1 MKKISAFLTAAF
13 LTLSLAGFAQKIS
26 TIRGEVKDEAQKP
39 LSGITVSLYKASD
52 TSLVKA
58 AISDMAGAYM
68 FETVKEGAYFVGI
81 TASGYQTLMSALI
94 QVKEGGDAAVPSFNL
109 QPAAKNLK
117 ELTITGR
124 KPMFEQKP
132 DKLLINVD
140 ASPTNAAANALEILE
155 KSPGITVD
163 KDGNISLKGKAG
175 VQVFIDGKPAYLSG
189 ADLANYLRNMQ
200 GSQLDQVEIMTN
212 PPAKYDAAGNSG
224 IINIRTKK
232 SKLMGYN
239 GSLSTG
245 YTQGR
250 YQRYT
255 NSFNFNYRK
264 NKVNFFANGN
274 FNVRNSF
281 QELNIQRSFSN
292 QTTKQIVSLFE
303 QETKMIQNN
312 RSLNGKAGLDFF
324 ATKKTTVGITANG
337 FYSPGDFLSNSDINI
352 YSPDHTLLRKTFG
365 KADNSSTWKH
375 FGTNLNFR
383 HVFDTTGR
391 EITADIDHLRYN
403 VDNTQSLFNRYENSA
418 GGFLMLPDSL
428 YGNLPQQIRIYTA
441 KVDYV
446 HPFKNGLKFE
456 AGLKTGFVETD
467 NDARYDSLVN
477 HSLKLDSARRNHFVY
492 DEYINAAYVN
502 FSKQL
507 NKKLSAQ
514 LGLRLENT
522 TARGRSAGFTL
533 NGTRDKFIDFDTTF
547 HLSYTQL
554 FPTAYLQYAINEKHS
569 LGLNYGRRIRRPDY
583 ESLNPFVEFIDR
595 YTYEQGNPNL
605 RPQFSHNIELSH
617 TYKGFLTTTLNYT
630 NTNNIIQE
638 VLEQNEDKNESYI
651 KRANIAKQQQLGI
664 AVSAFKQIK
673 KWSGNI
679 YVNVFNNMF
688 EGLVNNDFVKL
699 SSTTMVM
706 SASTSYKFGKDWTTE
721 LSGFYRSAGYD
732 GVFNISPLGELN
744 FGVSKPVLKNKGTL
758 RLSVRD
764 ILWTQ
769 AAKGEIKYGLVNAS
783 FQQRRDSRT
792 VGITFTYRFN
802 KGKINGN
809 NRRKAGGAEDE
820 QDRVKGGDN

>member
-13 LTLSLAGFAQKIS
+13 LTLSFAGFAQKVS
-26 TIRGEVKDEAQKP
+26 SVRGGIKDEAQKP
-39 LSGITVSLYKASD
+39 LAGITVSLYKASD

-58 AISDMAGAYM
+58 AISDVAGTYV
-68 FETVKEGAYFVGI
+68 FENVKDGSYLVGI
-81 TASGYQTLMSALI
+81 SAAGYQTSFSGLI
-94 QVKEGGDAAVPSFNL
+94 QVKEGGDAAVAPFNL
-109 QPAAKNLK
+109 QPATKNLK

-132 DKLLINVD
+132 DKLVVNVD
-140 ASPTNAAANALEILE
+140 ASPTNAGANALEVLE
-155 KSPGITVD
+155 KSPGVTVD
-163 KDGNISLKGKAG
+163 KDGNISLKGKGG

-200 GSQLDQVEIMTN
+200 GSQLDQIEIMTN

-232 SKLMGYN
+232 TKQMGYN
-239 GSLSTG
+239 GSITTG

-264 NKVNFFANGN
+264 NKVNLFANGN
-274 FNVRNSF
+274 FNARNSF

-303 QETKMIQNN
+303 QETKMIQQN

-324 ATKKTTVGITANG
+324 ATKKTTLGITVNG
-337 FYSPGDFLSNSDINI
+337 FYNPGSFLSTSDINI

-375 FGTNLNFR
+375 FGSNLNFR

-403 VDNTQSLFNRYENSA
+403 VDNTQSLFNRYENNA

-446 HPFKNGLKFE
+446 HPLKNGLKFE

-467 NDARYDSLVN
+467 NNARYDSLIN
-477 HSLKLDSARRNHFVY
+477 NSMKLDSARRNHFIY

-514 LGLRLENT
+514 VGLRLENT
-522 TARGRSAGFTL
+522 TANGHSTGYTL
-533 NGTRDKFIDFDTTF
+533 NTARDKFVDFDTTF

-554 FPTAYLQYAINEKHS
+554 FPTAYIQYAINEKHS

-651 KRANIAKQQQLGI
+651 KRANIAKQQQYGI

-679 YVNVFNNMF
+679 YVNVFNNQF

-721 LSGFYRSAGYD
+721 ISGFYRSEGYE
-732 GVFNISPLGELN
+732 GVFNIKPLGELN

-769 AAKGEIKYGLVNAS
+769 AAKGEIRYGLVNAS

-792 VGITFTYRFN
+792 VGMTFTYRFS
-802 KGKINGN
+802 KGKVNGN
-809 NRRKAGGAEDE
+809 GRRKAGGAGDE

>member
-1 MKKISAFLTAAF
+1 MKKFSAFLTAAF

-26 TIRGEVKDEAQKP
+26 TISGEVKDEATKP
-39 LSGITVSLYKASD
+39 LAGITILLLRANDS
-52 TSLVKA
+52 SLVKA
-58 AISDMAGAYM
+58 DITDKAGAYV
-68 FETVKEGAYFVGI
+68 FAAVKEGAYLI
-81 TASGYQTLMSALI
+81 AATAVGYQKKFSTLI
-94 QVKEGGDAAVPSFNL
+94 QIKDGGEAVVPSFTL
-109 QPAAKNLK
+109 QPETKNLK
-117 ELTITGR
+117 ELIVAGR

-132 DKLLINVD
+132 DKLVVNVD
-140 ASPTNAAANALEILE
+140 ASPTNAGANALEVLE
-155 KSPGITVD
+155 KSPGVTVD
-163 KDGNISLKGKAG
+163 KDGNISLKGKGG

-200 GSQLDQVEIMTN
+200 GSQLEQIEIMTN

-224 IINIRTKK
+224 IINIKTKK

-255 NSFNFNYRK
+255 SSFNFNYRK
-264 NKVNFFANGN
+264 NKVNLFANGN
-274 FNVRNSF
+274 FNARNSF

-292 QTTKQIVSLFE
+292 QTTKEIVSLFE
-303 QETKMIQNN
+303 QETKMIQQN
-312 RSLNGKAGLDFF
+312 RSLNGKVGLDFF
-324 ATKKTTVGITANG
+324 ATKKTTLGVTANG
-337 FYSPGDFLSNSDINI
+337 FYNPGSFLSTSDINI
-352 YSPDHTLLRKTFG
+352 FNPGHALLGKTFG

-403 VDNTQSLFNRYENSA
+403 VDNTQSLFNRYENST
-418 GGFLMLPDSL
+418 GGYSMLPDTL

-467 NDARYDSLVN
+467 NDARYDSLLN
-477 HSLKLDSARRNHFVY
+477 NSMKLDSARRNHFVY
-492 DEYINAAYVN
+492 DEYINAVYVN

-507 NKKLSAQ
+507 NKKISAQ
-514 LGLRLENT
+514 VGLRLENT
-522 TARGRSAGFTL
+522 SAKGRSTGYTL
-533 NGTRDKFIDFDTTF
+533 NEARDKFVDFDTTF
-547 HLSYTQL
+547 RLNYTQL
-554 FPTAYLQYAINEKHS
+554 FPTAYIQYAINEKHS

-617 TYKGFLTTTLNYT
+617 TYMGFLTTTLNYT

-651 KRANIAKQQQLGI
+651 KRANIAKQQQIGI

-699 SSTTMVM
+699 SSTTMIM

-721 LSGFYRSAGYD
+721 ISGFYRSAGYE
-732 GVFNISPLGELN
+732 GVFNIQPLGELN
-744 FGVSKPVLKNKGTL
+744 FGVSKPVLKNKATI

-769 AAKGEIKYGLVNAS
+769 AAKGEIKYGLVDAR

-792 VGITFTYRFN
+792 VGMTFTYRFS

-809 NRRKAGGAEDE
+809 GRRKAGGAGDE
-820 QDRVKGGDN
+820 QNRVKTGDN

>member
-1 MKKISAFLTAAF
+1 MKKITVFLTAAF
-13 LTLSLAGFAQKIS
+13 LSLSLAGFAQKSSIL
-26 TIRGEVKDEAQKP
+26 TGQVRDEVQRP
-39 LSGITVSLYKASD
+39 LPGATVSLYKAKD

-58 AISDMAGAYM
+58 AITDKAGAYI
-68 FETVKEGAYFVGI
+68 FETVKEGAYLIGVTGVGYKKI
-81 TASGYQTLMSALI
+81 ISGLVE
-94 QVKEGGDAAVPSFNL
+94 VKDGGDAVVPSFNL
-109 QPAAKNLK
+109 QPEARGLK
-117 ELTITGR
+117 EVIVTGR

-132 DKLLINVD
+132 DKLVVNVD
-140 ASPTNAAANALEILE
+140 ASPTNAGANALEILE

-163 KDGNISLKGKAG
+163 KDGNISLKGKIG

-189 ADLANYLRNMQ
+189 VDLANFLRNLQ
-200 GSQLDQVEIMTN
+200 GSQLDQIEIMTN

-224 IINIRTKK
+224 IINIKTKRT
-232 SKLMGYN
+232 LQFGYN
-239 GSLSTG
+239 GSVTTG

-264 NKVNFFANGN
+264 KKVNLFANGN
-274 FNVRNSF
+274 FNARNSF

-292 QTTKQIVSLFE
+292 KTTKEVVSLFE
-303 QETKMIQNN
+303 QESKMIHNN
-312 RSLNGKAGLDFF
+312 RSLNGKVGLDFF
-324 ATKKTTVGITANG
+324 ATKKTTLGITANG
-337 FYSPGDFLSNSDINI
+337 FYSPGKFLNNSDINI
-352 YSPDHTLLRKTFG
+352 FSPDHTLLRKTFG
-365 KADNSSTWKH
+365 KADNSSAWKH
-375 FGTNLNFR
+375 LGTNLNFR

-403 VDNTQSLFNRYENSA
+403 ADNKQSLFNRYENNT
-418 GGFLMLPDSL
+418 GGSLMFPDTL

-446 HPFKNGLKFE
+446 HPFKKELKFE
-456 AGLKTGFVETD
+456 AGFKIGFVETD
-467 NDARYDSLVN
+467 NDARYDSLIN
-477 HSLKLDSARRNHFVY
+477 NSMKLDSARRNHFVY

-514 LGLRLENT
+514 IGLRLENT
-522 TARGRSAGFTL
+522 TAKGHSTGYAL
-533 NGTRDKFIDFDTTF
+533 NETRDQFIDFDTTF

-554 FPTAYLQYAINEKHS
+554 FPTAYIQYAVNKNHS
-569 LGLNYGRRIRRPDY
+569 LSLNYGRRIRRPDY

-617 TYKGFLTTTLNYT
+617 TYMSFLTTTLNYT

-638 VLEQNEDKNESYI
+638 VLEQNEEKNESYV

-679 YVNVFNNMF
+679 YVNVFNNQF
-688 EGLVNNDFVKL
+688 EGLVNRDFVKL
-699 SSTTMVM
+699 SSTTMIL

-721 LSGFYRSAGYD
+721 VSGFYRSAGFE
-732 GVFNISPLGELN
+732 GVFNIQPLGELN
-744 FGVSKPVLKNKGTL
+744 FGASKPVLKSKGTI

-769 AAKGEIKYGLVNAS
+769 AAKGEIKYGLVNAN

-792 VGITFTYRFN
+792 VGATFTYRFS
-802 KGKINGN
+802 KGKVNGN
-809 NRRKAGGAEDE
+809 GRRKAGGAGDE
-820 QDRVKGGDN
+820 QNRVKTGDN

>member
-1 MKKISAFLTAAF
+1 MKKFSAFLTAAF

-26 TIRGEVKDEAQKP
+26 TISGEVKDEAKKP
-39 LSGITVSLYKASD
+39 LAGITISLLRANDS
-52 TSLVKA
+52 SLVKA
-58 AISDMAGAYM
+58 DITDKAGAYM
-68 FETVKEGAYFVGI
+68 LAGVKDGAYLVAA
-81 TASGYQTLMSALI
+81 TAVGYQKTFSSLI
-94 QVKEGGDAAVPSFNL
+94 QIKDGGEAVVPSFTL
-109 QPAAKNLK
+109 QPETKNLK
-117 ELTITGR
+117 ELIVAGR

-132 DKLLINVD
+132 DKLVVNVD
-140 ASPTNAAANALEILE
+140 ASPTNAGANALEVLE
-155 KSPGITVD
+155 KSPGVTVD
-163 KDGNISLKGKAG
+163 KDGNISLKGKGG

-200 GSQLDQVEIMTN
+200 GSQLEQIEIMTN

-224 IINIRTKK
+224 IINIKTKK
-232 SKLMGYN
+232 SKQMGYN
-239 GSLSTG
+239 GSVTTG

-250 YQRYT
+250 YQRYN

-264 NKVNFFANGN
+264 NKVNLFANGN
-274 FNVRNSF
+274 FNARNSF
-281 QELNIQRSFSN
+281 QELNIQRSFSD

-303 QETKMIQNN
+303 QETKMIHKN

-324 ATKKTTVGITANG
+324 ATKKTTFGITANG
-337 FYSPGDFLSNSDINI
+337 FYSPGKFLSTSDINI
-352 YSPDHTLLRKTFG
+352 FNPGHALLGKTFG

-403 VDNTQSLFNRYENSA
+403 VDNSQSLFNRYENNT
-418 GGFLMLPDSL
+418 GGYSMLPDTL

-446 HPFKNGLKFE
+446 HPFKKGLKFE
-456 AGLKTGFVETD
+456 AGFKTGFVETD
-467 NDARYDSLVN
+467 NDARYDSLLN
-477 HSLKLDSARRNHFVY
+477 NSMKLDSARRNHFVY

-507 NKKLSAQ
+507 NKKISAQ
-514 LGLRLENT
+514 VGLRLENT
-522 TARGRSAGFTL
+522 TANGRSTGYTL
-533 NGTRDKFIDFDTTF
+533 NDTRDQFVDFDTTF
-547 HLSYTQL
+547 RLSYTQL
-554 FPTAYLQYAINEKHS
+554 FPTAYIQYAINEKHS

-617 TYKGFLTTTLNYT
+617 TYMGFLTTTLNYT

-651 KRANIAKQQQLGI
+651 KRANIAKQQQIGI

-699 SSTTMVM
+699 SSTTMIM

-721 LSGFYRSAGYD
+721 VSGFYRSAGYE
-732 GVFNISPLGELN
+732 GVFNIQPLGELN
-744 FGVSKPVLKNKGTL
+744 FGVSKPVLKNKATI

-792 VGITFTYRFN
+792 VGMTFTYRFS

-809 NRRKAGGAEDE
+809 GRRKAGGAGDE
-820 QDRVKGGDN
+820 QNRVKTGDN

>member
-13 LTLSLAGFAQKIS
+13 LTLSFAGFAQKTS
-26 TIRGEVKDEAQKP
+26 TISGEVKDEAKKP
-39 LSGITVSLYKASD
+39 LAGITISLLRVKDS
-52 TSLVKA
+52 SLVKA
-58 AISDMAGAYM
+58 DITDKAGAYV
-68 FETVKEGAYFVGI
+68 FAGLKDGSYLIAA
-81 TASGYQTLMSALI
+81 TAAGYKKSFSALVQI
-94 QVKEGGDAAVPSFNL
+94 KDGGVAVVPSFHL
-109 QPAAKNLK
+109 QPETKNLK
-117 ELTITGR
+117 EVTVTGR

-132 DKLLINVD
+132 DKLVVNVD
-140 ASPTNAAANALEILE
+140 ASPTNAGANALEVLE
-155 KSPGITVD
+155 KSPGVTVD

-200 GSQLDQVEIMTN
+200 GSQLEQIEIMTN

-224 IINIRTKK
+224 IINIKTKK
-232 SKLMGYN
+232 SKQMGYN
-239 GSLSTG
+239 GSLTTG

-250 YQRYT
+250 YQRYA

-264 NKVNFFANGN
+264 NKVNLFANGN
-274 FNVRNSF
+274 FNARNSF

-292 QTTKQIVSLFE
+292 QTTKEIVSLFE
-303 QETKMIQNN
+303 QETNMIHKN
-312 RSLNGKAGLDFF
+312 RSLNGKVGLDFF
-324 ATKKTTVGITANG
+324 ATKKTTLGVTANG
-337 FYSPGDFLSNSDINI
+337 FYSPGKFLSSSDINI
-352 YSPDHTLLRKTFG
+352 YSPNHTLLRKTFG
-365 KADNSSTWKH
+365 KADNSSIWKH
-375 FGTNLNFR
+375 FGSNLNFR

-391 EITADIDHLRYN
+391 EITADIDHLRYD
-403 VDNTQSLFNRYENSA
+403 VDNTQSLFNRYENNT
-418 GGFLMLPDSL
+418 GGYLMLPDTL
-428 YGNLPQQIRIYTA
+428 YGNLPQQIRIYTG

-446 HPFKNGLKFE
+446 HPFKKGLKFE
-456 AGLKTGFVETD
+456 AGFKIGFVETD
-467 NDARYDSLVN
+467 NDARYDSLLN
-477 HSLKLDSARRNHFVY
+477 NSMKLDSARRNHFVY

-507 NKKLSAQ
+507 NKKISAQ
-514 LGLRLENT
+514 VGLRLENT
-522 TARGRSAGFTL
+522 TANGHSTGYTL
-533 NGTRDKFIDFDTTF
+533 NDARNKFVDFDTTF

-554 FPTAYLQYAINEKHS
+554 FPTAYIQYAINKNHS

-617 TYKGFLTTTLNYT
+617 TYMGFLTTTLNYT

-638 VLEQNEDKNESYI
+638 VLEQNEVKNESYI

-679 YVNVFNNMF
+679 YVNVYNNKF
-688 EGLVNNDFVKL
+688 EGLVNGDFVTL
-699 SSTTMVM
+699 GRTTMVL
-706 SASTSYKFGKDWTTE
+706 SASNSYKFGKDWTTE
-721 LSGFYRSAGYD
+721 ISGFYRTAGYE
-732 GVFNISPLGELN
+732 GVFHIRPLGELN
-744 FGVSKPVLKNKGTL
+744 FGVSKPVLKGKGTV

-769 AAKGEIKYGLVNAS
+769 RGQGEIKYGLVNAS

-792 VGITFTYRFN
+792 VGMTFTYRFS

-809 NRRKAGGAEDE
+809 GRRKAGGAGDE
-820 QDRVKGGDN
+820 QNRVKTGDN